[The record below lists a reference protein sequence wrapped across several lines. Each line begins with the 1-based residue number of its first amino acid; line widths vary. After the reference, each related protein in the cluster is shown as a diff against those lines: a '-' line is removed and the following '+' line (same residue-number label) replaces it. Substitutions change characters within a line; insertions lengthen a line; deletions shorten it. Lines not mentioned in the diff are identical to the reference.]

1 MSRTKSCSDVSV
13 VSSVADVRAQ
23 VAHARR
29 SGQLIGLVPTMG
41 ALHAGHLSLMRR
53 ARDESGFVVVSVFVN
68 PLQFGPQEDFE
79 AYPRVWDDDL
89 EACRE
94 LEVDLVFRPAVTDV
108 YPPGCSTRVDVE
120 RIGSL
125 LEGRHRPGHFQ
136 GVATVVTKL
145 FNIVQPDVAFFGQKD
160 YQQQLLIRTL
170 CRDLN
175 LPVDIR
181 TCPTVRE
188 PDGLALS
195 SRNVY
200 LAPEQRAQAAV
211 LSQALRRACDDLQQG
226 LGVSQVRRQLRHQLD
241 SRPGLE
247 IDYAVIADPQ
257 TLLEHEEPLT
267 EYVVLVAARIGH
279 TRLIDNMI
287 ATVPG
292 H

>member
-1 MSRTKSCSDVSV
+1 VSRTNSCSNVSV
-13 VSSVADVRAQ
+13 VGTVNDVRAQ
-23 VAHARR
+23 VANARR
-29 SGQLIGLVPTMG
+29 NGHLIGLVPTMG

-53 ARDESGFVVVSVFVN
+53 AREESGFLVVSVFVN
-68 PLQFGPQEDFE
+68 PLQFGAHEDFE

-94 LEVDLVFRPAVTDV
+94 MEVDLVFRPNVTDV
-108 YPPGCSTRVDVE
+108 YPAGCSTRVDVE
-120 RIGSL
+120 RMSTL

-181 TCPTVRE
+181 TCATVRE

-200 LAPEQRAQAAV
+200 LDPAQRGQAAV
-211 LSQALRRACDDLQQG
+211 LSQALRRACDDLRQG
-226 LGVSQVRRQLRHQLD
+226 LGVSQVRRRLLEQLE
-241 SRPGLE
+241 STPGLDV
-247 IDYAVIADPQ
+247 DYAVIADPQ
-257 TLLEHEEPLT
+257 TLIEHEEPLT
-267 EYVVLVAARIGH
+267 EYVVLVAARIGR

-287 ATVPG
+287 ATGPVN
-292 H
+292 

>member
-1 MSRTKSCSDVSV
+1 